1 MFCGHCGTQ
10 IPDEAMFCPSC
21 GKKNESC
28 SQQDQTPLVRQTP
41 VPPVKGHATGE
52 VFLGSLSSI
61 EKMALAGTFIIGG
74 LMAISA
80 TGAFFSNFEKVTK
93 LMGMYSGI
101 EPAMGVLI
109 YAVFS
114 LSFVFV
120 PLDAFIRVVKRLEP
134 ASMRGEDWK
143 FIAVQFGTIVLVSL
157 VLVGFIGPYA
167 DDNTFHS
174 TSTMCIYAFMNSV
187 WPEVSP
193 FVIPSAVVTGICA
206 YLSRTSV
213 NK

>member
-1 MFCGHCGTQ
+1 MFCGHCGTE
-10 IPDEAMFCPSC
+10 IPDGALFCPSC
-21 GKKNESC
+21 GKKVESWA
-28 SQQDQTPLVRQTP
+28 QPNPTPP
-41 VPPVKGHATGE
+41 VSPAPMPPVKGHATGE
-52 VFLGSLSSI
+52 AFLRSLSSI

-74 LMAISA
+74 LMMIIAA
-80 TGAFFSNFEKVTK
+80 GEFFSNFEKVTN

-134 ASMRGEDWK
+134 GSMRGEDWK
-143 FIAVQFGTIVLVSL
+143 FIAVQFGMIVLVSL

-174 TSTMCIYAFMNSV
+174 TTTMCIYAFMNSV

-193 FVIPSAVVTGICA
+193 LVIPSAVIAGICA

>member
-10 IPDEAMFCPSC
+10 IPDEAVFCPSC
-21 GKKNESC
+21 GQKIES
-28 SQQDQTPLVRQTP
+28 SSRENQTPPALQTP
-41 VPPVKGHATGE
+41 VPPIKGHATGE
-52 VFLGSLSSI
+52 AFLGSLSSV
-61 EKMALAGTFIIGG
+61 EKMALAGAFIVGG
-74 LMAISA
+74 LMAPSA
-80 TGAFFSNFEKVTK
+80 AVAFFSNFEKVTN

-120 PLDAFIRVVKRLEP
+120 PLDAFLRVIQRLKP
-134 ASMRGEDWK
+134 GSMRCEDWK
-143 FIAVQFGTIVLVSL
+143 FIAVQFGMIVLVSL

-174 TSTMCIYAFMNSV
+174 TTTMCIYAFMNSV
-187 WPEVSP
+187 WPEVSL
-193 FVIPSAVVTGICA
+193 FVIPSVAMTGICA

>member
-1 MFCGHCGTQ
+1 
-10 IPDEAMFCPSC
+10 
-21 GKKNESC
+21 
-28 SQQDQTPLVRQTP
+28 
-41 VPPVKGHATGE
+41 
-52 VFLGSLSSI
+52 
-61 EKMALAGTFIIGG
+61 MALAGTFIIGG
-74 LMAISA
+74 LMMIIAA
-80 TGAFFSNFEKVTK
+80 GEFFSNFEKVTN

-134 ASMRGEDWK
+134 GSMRGEDWK
-143 FIAVQFGTIVLVSL
+143 FIAVQFGMVVLVSL

-174 TSTMCIYAFMNSV
+174 TTTMCIYAFMNSV

-193 FVIPSAVVTGICA
+193 FVIPSAAITGICA